1 MAEYALYCFG
11 ESGNSYKPALMLN
24 VCGLDW
30 APRKVAFMDGET
42 RSAAYR
48 SDVNELGEAPVLEHA
63 GRRLSQSGVILDYLA
78 ERSGRFGWS
87 SNDERREVL
96 RWLLYDNHKF
106 TSYIAT
112 YRFLTFLMK
121 QDNEVT
127 KFFKGRVDGA
137 LAIVDKH
144 LTGRAWIALD
154 RPTIADFSMAGYL
167 FYDGELGFDFARLP
181 AIAAWRERIRALP
194 NWKGPYDLM
203 PRDVKKTA

>member
-1 MAEYALYCFG
+1 VSEYLLYCFG

-30 APRKVAFMDGET
+30 APRTVAFMDGET
-42 RSAAYR
+42 RGAAYR
-48 SDVNELGEAPVLEHA
+48 SDVNELGEAPVLKHA
-63 GRRLSQSGVILDYLA
+63 GRLLSQSGVILDYLA

-87 SNDERREVL
+87 SNDERREIL

-144 LTGRAWIALD
+144 LTGREWVALD

-167 FYDGELGFDFARLP
+167 FYDGELGFDFTQLP

-194 NWKGPYDLM
+194 NWKGPYELM
-203 PRDVKKTA
+203 PRDLKVG